1 MFLFGKSTK
10 TFAEEE
16 QTFHSMQLVSEK
28 SKQNAASCFQHFL
41 HKIDLNI
48 RDSEIYT
55 EKKQQ
60 NIEQSKDYEILQ
72 ETGQEAREMQKLSH
86 QSDPEK
92 DPLLLLK
99 EKVKRKISGFG
110 KIESEQNIFP
120 TIAKLV
126 FLQTIVF

>member
-1 MFLFGKSTK
+1 
-10 TFAEEE
+10 
-16 QTFHSMQLVSEK
+16 MQLVSEK
-28 SKQNAASCFQHFL
+28 SKQNVAGCFQHFL

-86 QSDPEK
+86 QSDPEN

-99 EKVKRKISGFG
+99 EKVKRTISGFG